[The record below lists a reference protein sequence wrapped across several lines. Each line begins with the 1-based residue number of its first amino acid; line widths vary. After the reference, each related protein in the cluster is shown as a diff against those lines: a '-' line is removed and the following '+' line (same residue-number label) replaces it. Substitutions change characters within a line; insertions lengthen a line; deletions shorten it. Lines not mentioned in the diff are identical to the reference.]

1 MEKYRN
7 ECQSLKDSLRTREDE
22 LTRVKN
28 ETSQLQQQIEEQKET
43 LKNNENGMLSSDIIS
58 NVIVSCDVIL

>member
-28 ETSQLQQQIEEQKET
+28 EMSQLQQQIEEQKET
-43 LKNNENGMLSSDIIS
+43 LKNNENGMLFS
-58 NVIVSCDVIL
+58 IVMLCHVMQL